1 LVNKNN
7 FTRIS
12 LALCL
17 LSGFLPIAK

>member
-1 LVNKNN
+1 VNKNN